1 MLCKQC
7 PAFASLA
14 NVEMTGASGCQLVVD
29 LLDYLI
35 MKYPT
40 PLVSVHFDSVIP
52 TFCSILV

>member
-29 LLDYLI
+29 LLDYPI

-40 PLVSVHFDSVIP
+40 PLVSVILTASSLLSVQ
-52 TFCSILV
+52 F